1 MTLRYRVT
9 TFLALNL
16 LAGAGCAGSSPE
28 SRGTL
33 VAYARPSTDVAVTAR
48 SPELVVKVERIPEGA
63 LHDPAQMMDLRRS
76 MERQIDAQVGRMP
89 EARYRA
95 AVRPRLA
102 QALLAAGLPAAD
114 IDYILRGVDYH
125 RAL

>member
-16 LAGAGCAGSSPE
+16 LAGAGCAGSSAE

-33 VAYARPSTDVAVTAR
+33 VAYTRPSTDVPVADR
-48 SPELVVKVERIPEGA
+48 SPGLVVKVERIPEGA
-63 LHDPAQMMDLRRS
+63 LHDPAQMVELRRS
-76 MERQIDAQVGRMP
+76 MERQIDVQVGRMP

-95 AVRPRLA
+95 TVRPGLA
-102 QALLAAGLPAAD
+102 RALLAAGLPEAD